1 MFYGVIRRQVADLQQ
16 TTERKMTKFKI
27 NPNAISEQ
35 IIEADFF
42 KLEGDYFWFFKGDSE
57 VVSIKKAIH
66 VDQID
71 HLA

>member
-1 MFYGVIRRQVADLQQ
+1 MINPSIGGGFTVKIGD
-16 TTERKMTKFKI
+16 KMSRFKI

-42 KLEGDYFWFFKGDSE
+42 KIEGDYFWFFKGDSE
-57 VVSIKKAIH
+57 VVSIKRASH

-71 HLA
+71 HFA